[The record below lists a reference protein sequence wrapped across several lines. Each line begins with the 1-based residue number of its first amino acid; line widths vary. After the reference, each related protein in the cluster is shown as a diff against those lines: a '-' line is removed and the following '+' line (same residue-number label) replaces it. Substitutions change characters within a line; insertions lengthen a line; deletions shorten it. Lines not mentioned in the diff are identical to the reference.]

1 MNKRSPRNPDFVG
14 REEELEDLLT
24 LLVADEPVVL
34 TQGFCCVGAVAS
46 IFSEM
51 STPTTDPPGCDRAK
65 PRWLACQSHTR
76 CPARGD
82 PGRCRKIEQLFP
94 IRPIAPPGEDQQ
106 QHIVEKGKTDAT
118 ICFRDARGSR
128 RGLGGALDLKVAGSN
143 PAPDLTQVPCIIS
156 CVMLPMMQLTVE
168 EQSAAPVNA
177 SVALV
182 ARRAEGIR

>member
-34 TQGFCCVGAVAS
+34 TQGFCGVGAVAS

-106 QHIVEKGKTDAT
+106 QHIVEKGKSDAT
-118 ICFRDARGSR
+118 IRFRDARRAR

-143 PAPDLTQVPCIIS
+143 PAPATKFHCYFKVL
-156 CVMLPMMQLTVE
+156 
-168 EQSAAPVNA
+168 APHI
-177 SVALV
+177 L
-182 ARRAEGIR
+182 RR